1 MLRYSFYI
9 LLIFISTFVKAQ
21 EIDSLNANQVFEQ
34 QIEGIS
40 EKTLANKDFS
50 QIAENLDFLK
60 THKINLNSADAE
72 ELKQLPI
79 LDIFQINNLLKYR
92 KRNGELFSI
101 FELTSIQG
109 FSVEIIRSITP
120 FIEIKPVI
128 STSKSFKDAF
138 RYVNHQLISR
148 FQSVIQ
154 TPKGYV
160 AQNDSV
166 EKKYRGD
173 KYKIYNRYLFTASD
187 KVRFGFT
194 VEKDSGEKFGD
205 DNTTLGWDHSS
216 FHLEVKDIGFVKK
229 IIIGDYNL
237 EFGQGLNVWSSFST
251 NKSSYS
257 TNIVK
262 LGRGVSPFTGVNENL
277 FFRGAAA
284 QMEFGDLTISPF
296 YSYNK
301 VDASINIIENE
312 EAFNTYEDGFHRT
325 ETEIDRKNT
334 LSKIDFGA
342 DLSYTL
348 DNLKIG
354 ITAINTTY
362 GNNLIK
368 GTNEYQLFNFDQE
381 TISTASAHYI
391 WNLNNVILSGEHAIN
406 DNGAWATLHNISVNP
421 TPEFEFIISYR
432 NYQKEYFS
440 AFNAPFSEYSSSGEK
455 GYYFGAKSE
464 LHKYLT
470 ISAYVDIFEKTWLQF
485 QKDAPSKGV
494 ETLIQFDTPINRT
507 SSAYFRVKYETKNRN
522 FNSDSNFL
530 NQLKEEN
537 RISLRVHFSK
547 NVNRNLRLSSRA
559 EVVKYTHDTSEN
571 GWLIFQDVKWKFDN
585 TPLSIYGRI
594 AFFEIDS
601 WNSRIYAYENDISY
615 IFSVPAYYNKGT
627 RYYLGAT
634 YKLNRN
640 FSFWCRVSTTSFE
653 NVESIGSGNDE
664 IKGNQKGEIKLQLR
678 IKL

>member
-1 MLRYSFYI
+1 MKKLLYI
-9 LLIFISTFVKAQ
+9 ALLLIAPFVDAQ

-50 QIAENLDFLK
+50 EIAENLDFLR

-79 LDIFQINNLLKYR
+79 LDLFQISNLLKYR
-92 KRNGELFSI
+92 KRNGEFFSL

-109 FSVEIIRSITP
+109 FNKEIVRSISP
-120 FIEIKPVI
+120 FVEMKPI
-128 STSKSFKDAF
+128 GTGTKSFKDAF
-138 RYVNHQLISR
+138 RYPNHQLITR
-148 FQSVIQ
+148 FQTVLQ
-154 TPKGYV
+154 TPKGYIP
-160 AQNDSV
+160 QNDTID
-166 EKKYRGD
+166 KKYRGE
-173 KYKIYNRYLFTASD
+173 KYKIYTRYLFTAST
-187 KVRFGFT
+187 KVKFGFT
-194 VEKDSGEKFGD
+194 LEKDSGERFGD
-205 DNTTLGWDHSS
+205 DNTTLGWDFASL
-216 FHLEVKDIGFVKK
+216 HLEVQDIGFINK

-237 EFGQGLNVWSSFST
+237 EFGQGLSIWSSFST

-262 LGRGVSPFTGVNENL
+262 LGRGIKSFTGANENM
-277 FFRGAAA
+277 FFRGVTA
-284 QMEFGDLTISPF
+284 QMKFGDLKISPF

-301 VDASINIIENE
+301 IDASLNLVENQE
-312 EAFNTYEDGFHRT
+312 EFNTYETGLHRT
-325 ETEIDRKNT
+325 ETEIARKNT
-334 LSKIDFGA
+334 LSKMDLGA
-342 DLSYTL
+342 DISYTL

-354 ITAINTTY
+354 LTAINTTY
-362 GNNLIK
+362 GNNLAK
-368 GTNEYQLFNFDQE
+368 GDKEYQFFNFDKK
-381 TISTASAHYI
+381 TISTASGHYI
-391 WNLNNVILSGEHAIN
+391 WNLNNFVLSGEHAIN

-421 TPEFEFIISYR
+421 TPEFEFVVSYR
-432 NYQKEYFS
+432 NYQKDYLS

-455 GYYFGAKSE
+455 GYYIGAKSE

-470 ISAYVDIFEKTWLQF
+470 ISAYIDIFEKTWLQY
-485 QKDAPSKGV
+485 QKDAPSKGL
-494 ETLIQFDTPINRT
+494 ETLIQFDTPINRS
-507 SSAYFRVKYETKNRN
+507 SSAYFRVKYEKKHRN
-522 FNSDSNFL
+522 FNTESNFL

-537 RISLRVHFSK
+537 KVNFRVHFNK
-547 NVNRNLRLSSRA
+547 IVNRNLRLSSRA
-559 EVVKYTHDTSEN
+559 EVVKYTHNTSET
-571 GWLIFQDVKWKFDN
+571 GWLIFQDIKWKFDN
-585 TPLSIYGRI
+585 TPLSIYGRV

-627 RYYLGAT
+627 RYYLGAS

-653 NVESIGSGNDE
+653 NTESIGSGNEE